1 MDATM
6 EHRKKSRRS
15 YAKIPDF
22 PFLTRHGV
30 VQKDR
35 RKLIERRVRQK
46 QEALFKA

>member
-1 MDATM
+1 M

-15 YAKIPDF
+15 YARTPDF
-22 PFLTRHGV
+22 PILTKHGIV
-30 VQKDR
+30 RRDR